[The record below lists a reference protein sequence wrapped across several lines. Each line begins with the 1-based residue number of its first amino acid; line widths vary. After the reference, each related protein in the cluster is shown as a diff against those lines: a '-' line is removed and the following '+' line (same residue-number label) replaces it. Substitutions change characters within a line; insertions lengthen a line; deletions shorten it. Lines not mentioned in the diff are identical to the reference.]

1 LSSLS
6 PSCRFRERLFIGT
19 QFNNLDTAVDSTE
32 AASCALFSA
41 DCIAVAVS
49 RSLLRIS
56 ELFCGFR
63 SCIVLRRL
71 PCCSCVTM
79 TQTYSHTSPTSR
91 CLGACVCVRCT
102 PRICAQALHD
112 IYAYGDVCMYYVY
125 VCMYACWGV
134 FTSVSMFAQVV
145 RTGTCVRAWYNFST
159 SINQTF
165 SRSTG
170 VCHGWQMKMKSPVS
184 KNAHCA
190 SRTSARQHIYMVLWY
205 SVHAHRDTQ
214 T

>member
-1 LSSLS
+1 
-6 PSCRFRERLFIGT
+6 
-19 QFNNLDTAVDSTE
+19 
-32 AASCALFSA
+32 
-41 DCIAVAVS
+41 
-49 RSLLRIS
+49 
-56 ELFCGFR
+56 
-63 SCIVLRRL
+63 
-71 PCCSCVTM
+71 
-79 TQTYSHTSPTSR
+79 
-91 CLGACVCVRCT
+91 
-102 PRICAQALHD
+102 
-112 IYAYGDVCMYYVY
+112 MYYVY
-125 VCMYACWGV
+125 VCMYACGGV
-134 FTSVSMFAQVV
+134 FMCVSMFAQVV
-145 RTGTCVRAWYNFST
+145 RTGTRVCAWYNFST